1 MSISNLVYAP
11 AIFRYTR
18 QDDLE
23 EIEEGRNFLERRLR
37 RREKELEALRQKTT
51 GKRAIDS
58 LARTRV
64 KSNPASSVYALV
76 CYSGA
81 PGDSPVLRFFPGDG
95 MRSQMGDPQGTV
107 EGAGPRDN
115 GRRSPRRVRRIRRDH
130 SGMQRRSR
138 SGGGLG
144 YRCLRT
150 EGRSRSRFSP
160 RSTFIIVRI
169 CRCTVGVFS
178 GD

>member
-1 MSISNLVYAP
+1 MLAKTTLRRSKKG
-11 AIFRYTR
+11 AIFWSGDC
-18 QDDLE
+18 DDGKRSLKRF
-23 EIEEGRNFLERRLR
+23 GR
-37 RREKELEALRQKTT
+37 RRQES
-51 GKRAIDS
+51 AIDS

-64 KSNPASSVYALV
+64 KSNPASSVYAQV

-81 PGDSPVLRFFPGDG
+81 PGDSPALRFFPGDR
-95 MRSQMGDPQGTV
+95 MCSQRGDPQGTV
-107 EGAGPRDN
+107 EGSGPRDN